1 MAAVNTGLEK
11 KDTTPD
17 LGRSRED
24 YLEAILMVIREK
36 GACRMTD
43 VAVKLNY
50 SKPSVSMALK
60 KLEDQGYVVRDDWRI
75 VLTDSGQKI
84 AEDILEKHKFFTN
97 LLIEIGVEPKKAEDE
112 ACLVEHVIS
121 DHTFDLM
128 KQAWGSKI
136 GTHVGKDHVG
146 SHAAA
151 GTGKTA

>member
-1 MAAVNTGLEK
+1 MAAAEVRSQVKKNTQGK

-43 VAVKLNY
+43 VALKLNY

-60 KLEDQGYVVRDDWRI
+60 KLEEQGYIVRDDWRV
-75 VLTDSGQKI
+75 VLTDSGLKI

-97 LLIEIGVEPKKAEDE
+97 LLEEIGVEPKKAEDE

-121 DHTFDLM
+121 DNTFELM
-128 KQAWGSKI
+128 KKAWGAKL
-136 GTHVGKDHVG
+136 GTHVGK
-146 SHAAA
+146 
-151 GTGKTA
+151 KTES